1 MRYNCFFDTYRRADD
16 SVDSAKRIYS
26 STKTVTSGVGS
37 IGPVTGELRPILGL
51 DEAVIAY
58 YLFVEGY
65 DINIGDKL
73 VVSAPAEY
81 ADDYYVEAIEQVPV
95 GLLVYRRLLIRK
107 DG

>member
-1 MRYNCFFDTYRRADD
+1 MRYNCFFDTYRRSVDL
-16 SVDSAKRIYS
+16 VDSAKRIYS
-26 STKTVTSGVGS
+26 ATKTVTGGVGA

-58 YLFVEGY
+58 YVFVEGY
-65 DINIGDKL
+65 DIVIGDKL

-81 ADDYYVEAIEQVPV
+81 ADSYYVEGIEVVPV